1 MTFCADSR
9 KSKLFLLLSKNLKI
23 GSNIH
28 PVKRNRSVGTYN
40 KLNSLLIIEY
50 KSISS
55 SFSLW

>member
-40 KLNSLLIIEY
+40 KLNLVFINET
-50 KSISS
+50 
-55 SFSLW
+55 